1 MNPDS
6 HHVTVSSDCA
16 SWRCSSSRLR
26 VAAAQA
32 SDEEVHTD
40 VRGPASLELKRPQVT
55 YYVTFTNFTL
65 LDNLRSK
72 DEAFEPTKHSLPGR
86 KPSIRSA

>member
-1 MNPDS
+1 MNPDP

-32 SDEEVHTD
+32 SGEEVHTD
-40 VRGPASLELKRPQVT
+40 VRGSA
-55 YYVTFTNFTL
+55 YVIFTRFTL

-72 DEAFEPTKHSLPGR
+72 DEAFEPTKHSLLGR